1 MKVKEQRDPLIFKNN
16 LRYFFFIILLIFYLS
31 ILPSKADI
39 EDEIYEPN
47 ITENFTGEEIK
58 KIKKK
63 YNIIFEN
70 LITCVYRHNDLNRIF
85 RFGLTSKKKFFYR
98 EPIDLNKKTTLITG
112 EKLIV
117 KKNKGNYS
125 LNIRDNNLQYF
136 LLINFEKK
144 KSKLNLNKKF
154 IGEVD
159 CK

>member
-1 MKVKEQRDPLIFKNN
+1 MKVKEQKDPRIFNN
-16 LRYFFFIILLIFYLS
+16 KLNFIIVIILLIFYLL

-39 EDEIYEPN
+39 EDEIYQPN

-85 RFGLTSKKKFFYR
+85 RFGLTSKKRFFYR
-98 EPIDLNKKTTLITG
+98 EPIDLNKKTSLITG
-112 EKLIV
+112 EKVLI
-117 KKNKGNYS
+117 KKNRDNYS
-125 LNIRDNNLQYF
+125 LNIKDNNLQYF

-144 KSKLNLNKKF
+144 KSKLNINKKF
-154 IGEVD
+154 IGEVN

>member
-47 ITENFTGEEIK
+47 ITENFTGEDIK

-63 YNIIFEN
+63 FNIIFEN
-70 LITCVYRHNDLNRIF
+70 LITCVYRHNDINRIF
-85 RFGLTSKKKFFYR
+85 RFGLTSKQRFFYR
-98 EPIDLNKKTTLITG
+98 EPIDLNKKTSLITG
-112 EKLIV
+112 EKVLI
-117 KKNKGNYS
+117 KKNRDNYS
-125 LNIRDNNLQYF
+125 LNIKDNNLQYS

-144 KSKLNLNKKF
+144 KSKLNINKKF
-154 IGEVD
+154 IGEVN

>member
-1 MKVKEQRDPLIFKNN
+1 MKAKEQKDPLIFNN
-16 LRYFFFIILLIFYLS
+16 KLSYIFVIILLIFYLLT
-31 ILPSKADI
+31 LPSKANI
-39 EDEIYEPN
+39 EDEIYQPN
-47 ITENFTGEEIK
+47 IIENFTKEEIK

-70 LITCVYRHNDLNRIF
+70 LITCVYRHNNLKRIF
-85 RFGLTSKKKFFYR
+85 RFGLTSKKRFFYR
-98 EPIDLNKKTTLITG
+98 EPIDLNKKTSLITG
-112 EKLIV
+112 EKVLV

-125 LNIRDNNLQYF
+125 LNIRDNNLQYS